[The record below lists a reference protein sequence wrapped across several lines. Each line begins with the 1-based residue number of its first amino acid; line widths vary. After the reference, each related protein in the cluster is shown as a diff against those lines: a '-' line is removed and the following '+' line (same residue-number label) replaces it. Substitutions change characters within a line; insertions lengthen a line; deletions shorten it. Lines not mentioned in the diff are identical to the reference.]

1 MTIRR
6 RITLVTAGAVAITV
20 VVMSIGAFVAAR
32 RQVLAPIDESLL
44 VRAELIALLPPGV
57 LPPGFDVDE
66 LRPGRVS
73 FGRGRGDFDSVYYQ
87 VILPDGG
94 TVDVGEDDLV
104 LPPPGEEYLDE
115 HTPTL
120 RSVTVDGVHLRVVTV
135 YQPNAE
141 VFIQLG
147 RPLTEA
153 DETLRALAAMLTIG
167 SLLGVGVAA
176 GMGMIAARSAVKPLE
191 DLRADVSG
199 VARERDFDTRVN
211 IRGDDEVAE
220 LARAFNSLLTEVE
233 EAQLQQVRLVRDAG
247 HELRTPLTALRMN
260 IELLQR
266 HQPDAADQKAMI
278 DAASA
283 EVEELS
289 DLVAEVLDLATGR
302 YEEEV
307 AAHVTLS
314 DLVRNVAERAERR
327 SDASIVVDADDSVV
341 EGKSDALER
350 AIANLV
356 ANAEKWTPTD
366 GPIKVSVV
374 DGKVTVSDEGPGIAE
389 VDLPHIFERFYRA
402 DDART
407 TPGSGLGLAIVKEII
422 NDHRGDVFAGNR
434 SVGTGAA
441 VGFVLP
447 LAGPSAG

>member
-20 VVMSIGAFVAAR
+20 IVMSVGAYAAAR
-32 RQVLAPIDESLL
+32 RQVLAPIDDSLL

-57 LPPGFDVDE
+57 LPPGFDIDGV
-66 LRPGRVS
+66 RPGRIA
-73 FGRGRGDFDSVYYQ
+73 FGQGRGDFDSVYYQ

-104 LPPPGEEYLDE
+104 LPPPAENEMRRGAA
-115 HTPTL
+115 TL

-153 DETLRALAAMLTIG
+153 DETLSRLAAMLTVG
-167 SLLGVGVAA
+167 SLLGVAIAA
-176 GMGMIAARSAVKPLE
+176 VLGMIASRSAVKPLE
-191 DLRADVSG
+191 DLKADVTT
-199 VARERDFDTRVN
+199 VAMDREFDTRLE

-220 LARAFNSLLTEVE
+220 LASAFNVLLTEVE
-233 EAQLQQVRLVRDAG
+233 DSRSQQVRLVRDAG

-266 HQPDAADQKAMI
+266 HEISGSEQREMI

-307 AAHVTLS
+307 AARVALGDIVRAVT
-314 DLVRNVAERAERR
+314 DRTERR
-327 SDASIVVDADDSVV
+327 TDANIVINADESTVV
-341 EGKSDALER
+341 GKSDGLDR

-356 ANAEKWTPTD
+356 ANAEKWSPPEGLITITVSE
-366 GPIKVSVV
+366 GVVSVE
-374 DGKVTVSDEGPGIAE
+374 DEGEGIPE
-389 VDLPHIFERFYRA
+389 PDLPHIFERFYRA
-402 DDART
+402 DDARS

-422 NDHRGDVFAGNR
+422 DDHGGDVFARNR
-434 SVGTGAA
+434 AVGTGAV
-441 VGFVLP
+441 VGFILP
-447 LAGPSAG
+447 LAEPADG